1 MTRAV
6 YRFGDFRLD
15 PSARELSCAGAIAT
29 LSPKVFDVL
38 AYLVE
43 HRDRAIGRDELIA
56 AVWGRAD
63 VSDTLL
69 GQTVLKARRAIGDTG
84 NEQTMIRTVPRFGYR
99 WIAELSIE
107 APLPPV
113 SGSAPAPPAAHIDES
128 AASGASRAPG
138 TRVPRRRWRIAGVV
152 AGALALL
159 GLIGHALK
167 QSDEATIVEAA
178 GAPSHATIA
187 VLPVVVDGGSEWGW
201 LRLGLMDLVATRLRH
216 GGQSVVASDNVVALL
231 RGNPP
236 AAADARTLREVTG
249 ARYVAAGT
257 AEHGAAGWKVH
268 IELRGAD
275 GSRREVMAQGP
286 EPIGTAREAGDRLL
300 VLLGH
305 APPGP
310 GDAAAPLSLAELQ
323 QRVEAALLADD
334 FVAARRLLEVAPEA
348 LRDAPALRLRLAQ
361 VEFRS
366 GRLARARAVL
376 EPLLAATSGAD
387 DANLRASALYLLGAV
402 AVREDRSVDALRAFD
417 EAISLTEAGR
427 EPGVLGQAHTGR
439 AAALVNLG
447 RYDEAAVDLARARIA
462 LELAG
467 DALALARVDANE
479 GVLDNARG
487 RHAEALQILQRAAD
501 RFARFG
507 SINDLSLTVA
517 AQVKAR
523 LALLDAKGALAASEV
538 LWTRREQ
545 IANPRSRG
553 GFELQRAR
561 ALAANGRIG
570 EARALLDDI
579 ERRIDPTDP
588 GGLPGDLA
596 SERARLEL
604 EAGHFVAAA
613 DAARIAVQRL
623 PTLDEAPERA
633 RAWLGLARALRASGD
648 ASGARTESARFLQW
662 AAAHAGLPSVS
673 LLSALAEAELAWSER
688 RIDDADRSFA
698 AALAEA
704 ERRTVPR
711 DLVVVAQSY
720 GSRLLEAGEHARA
733 SAVIGRVARWS
744 EQDFDCAVLQA
755 RLYRALGQIEAWR
768 SALAQARALAGE
780 RALAATLLEPPRPA
794 GGAPASAGL
803 H

>member
-1 MTRAV
+1 MTRAI
-6 YRFGDFRLD
+6 YRFGDHRLD
-15 PSARELSCAGAIAT
+15 PSARELSCAGTLAT

-43 HRDRAIGRDELIA
+43 HRDRAVGRDELIA

-99 WIAELSIE
+99 WIAELAIE
-107 APLPPV
+107 APPSPTTG
-113 SGSAPAPPAAHIDES
+113 SPSAPTAAPQDEPASPAAS
-128 AASGASRAPG
+128 TPGSSRA
-138 TRVPRRRWRIAGVV
+138 TARRWRIGLVIAAVV
-152 AGALALL
+152 ALL
-159 GLIGHALK
+159 GSIGYALK
-167 QSDEATIVEAA
+167 PSNHSTIGPAA
-178 GAPSHATIA
+178 RSAPHATIA

-201 LRLGLMDLVATRLRH
+201 LRLGLMDLLATRLRH

-231 RGNPP
+231 RGNSP
-236 AAADARTLREVTG
+236 AATDARALRELTG
-249 ARYVAAGT
+249 ARLLAQVTAERGT
-257 AEHGAAGWKVH
+257 AGWEVR

-275 GSRREVMAQGP
+275 GSLRDVRAQGP
-286 EPIGTAREAGDRLL
+286 EPIGTAREAADRLL
-300 VLLGH
+300 AVLGH
-305 APPGP
+305 APPGA
-310 GDAAAPLSLAELQ
+310 GDAVAPLSLAELQ
-323 QRVEAALLADD
+323 QRVEAAMLADD
-334 FVAARRLLEVAPEA
+334 FATARRLLETAPAA
-348 LRDAPALRLRLAQ
+348 LRDAPPMRVRLAQ

-366 GRLARARAVL
+366 GRLPQARALL
-376 EPLLAATSGAD
+376 EPLLATTSGAD
-387 DANLRASALYLLGAV
+387 DANLRAGALYLLGAV
-402 AVREDRSVDALRAFD
+402 AVREDRSTDALRAFD
-417 EAISLTEAGR
+417 EAIALTETGR

-447 RYDEAAVDLARARIA
+447 RFDEAAVDLARARIA

-501 RFARFG
+501 RFTRFG
-507 SINDLSLTVA
+507 SVNDLSLTVA
-517 AQVKAR
+517 AQVKAQ
-523 LALLDAKGALAASEV
+523 LALLDAKAALAASDA
-538 LWTRREQ
+538 LWTQRAQ
-545 IANPRSRG
+545 IANARSRAS
-553 GFELQRAR
+553 FELQRAR

-570 EARALLDDI
+570 EARALLDEV
-579 ERRIDPTDP
+579 ERRLDPADS
-588 GGLPGDLA
+588 GGLPGDVA

-604 EAGHFVAAA
+604 DAGRLADAAQ
-613 DAARIAVQRL
+613 AARIAVQRL

-633 RAWLGLARALRASGD
+633 RAWLGLGRALRAAGD
-648 ASGARTESARFLQW
+648 ASGARAEAREFAQW
-662 AAAHAGLPSVS
+662 AAAHPGLPSVS
-673 LLSALAEAELAWSER
+673 LLSALAQAELAWSEQ
-688 RIDDADRSFA
+688 RIEEADRSFA

-720 GSRLLEAGEHARA
+720 GGRLLEAGDHARA

-755 RLYRALGQIEAWR
+755 RLYRALGQIDAWR
-768 SALAQARALAGE
+768 AALVQARALAGE
-780 RALAATLLEPPRPA
+780 RELAPALLEPPRMA
-794 GGAPASAGL
+794 GSAPASAGL
-803 H
+803 Q